1 MAGTETAYGKSVSDL
16 QSNVT
21 INSDKKID
29 GTLKYVKNYTGFSS
43 KTEEQSGNYL
53 ALDFSDNWLSDND
66 PTSFSVELVG
76 GTSGPK
82 TLTDSDSFCVFRVT
96 DPKTQTIKVSSTDST
111 GTTTVSYIL
120 TDLVLEPKA

>member
-82 TLTDSDSFCVFRVT
+82 TLTDSESFCIFRVT

-111 GTTTVSYIL
+111 GTTTISYIL

>member
-1 MAGTETAYGKSVSDL
+1 MTGTETAYGKLVSDL
-16 QSNVT
+16 QNGVK
-21 INSDKKID
+21 INANEKID

-43 KTEEQSGNYL
+43 TTEEQSGHYL

-82 TLTDSDSFCVFRVT
+82 TLTDSDSFCVFRIT
-96 DPKTQTIKVSSTDST
+96 DPKTQTVKVTSTDST
-111 GTTTVSYIL
+111 GTTTTSYIL
-120 TDLVLEPKA
+120 TDLVLEPEA